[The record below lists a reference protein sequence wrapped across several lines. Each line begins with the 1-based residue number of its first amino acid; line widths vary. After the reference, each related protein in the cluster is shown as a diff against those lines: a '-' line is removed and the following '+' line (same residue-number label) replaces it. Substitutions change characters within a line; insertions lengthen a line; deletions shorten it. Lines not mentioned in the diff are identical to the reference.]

1 MVKTTKRGQLDNV
14 ITYDHMCDHRSDL
27 DTIDPKL
34 INLGSVAI
42 VLDDNGKL
50 GVYMASSDKEWHLI
64 G

>member
-14 ITYDHMCDHRSDL
+14 ITYDHTCDYRSDL